1 MVGER
6 EARARRWPA
15 EGLVLSWPGTRLAPA
30 RSCAALRASVSLRIL
45 RRRGHSPQVG
55 RRMGQLIKNNL
66 SRNWRLRF
74 PDTL

>member
-1 MVGER
+1 MGEW
-6 EARARRWPA
+6 EACAHRWPA
-15 EGLVLSWPGTRLAPA
+15 EGLVLSWPGTCLASA
-30 RSCAALRASVSLRIL
+30 RSRAALRASVSLRIL
-45 RRRGHSPQVG
+45 PRRGHFPQVG